1 MKILIIGI
9 GNPGRGDDGLGPALA
24 AGLAGADAETLT
36 EGAVIEI
43 PGRPVFAVWKYQL
56 NIEDA
61 ALVRDYDAV
70 VFADASGKS
79 GEPVAFGEIAPAAA
93 IAFTTHELSPQAVLA
108 LCEEL
113 YGRSPRG
120 HLLAVRGYSWELGEG
135 LSPEARRNLAAAAE
149 RLAAFLDSIPRP

>member
-1 MKILIIGI
+1 M
-9 GNPGRGDDGLGPALA
+9 
-24 AGLAGADAETLT
+24 
-36 EGAVIEI
+36 
-43 PGRPVFAVWKYQL
+43 
-56 NIEDA
+56 
-61 ALVRDYDAV
+61 
-70 VFADASGKS
+70 VFADASGKG

>member
-24 AGLAGADAETLT
+24 AGLAGIDPEALP

-43 PGRPVFAVWKYQL
+43 PGRSISAVWKYQL

-70 VFADASGKS
+70 VFADASREG
-79 GEPVAFGEIAPAAA
+79 GEPVTFGEIAPAAA
-93 IAFTTHELSPQAVLA
+93 IAFTTHELSPPAVLA

-120 HLLAVRGYSWELGEG
+120 HLLAVRGYAWELGEG
-135 LSPEARRNLAAAAE
+135 LSPEARRNRAVSAE
-149 RLAAFLDSIPRP
+149 RLAAFLDAIPRP

>member
-43 PGRPVFAVWKYQL
+43 PGRSISAVWKYQL

-70 VFADASGKS
+70 VFADASRKS

-93 IAFTTHELSPQAVLA
+93 IAFTTHELSPRPSWPSAKSFMAARQGASA
-108 LCEEL
+108 
-113 YGRSPRG
+113 GRPRLFMG
-120 HLLAVRGYSWELGEG
+120 T
-135 LSPEARRNLAAAAE
+135 RR
-149 RLAAFLDSIPRP
+149 RPFS